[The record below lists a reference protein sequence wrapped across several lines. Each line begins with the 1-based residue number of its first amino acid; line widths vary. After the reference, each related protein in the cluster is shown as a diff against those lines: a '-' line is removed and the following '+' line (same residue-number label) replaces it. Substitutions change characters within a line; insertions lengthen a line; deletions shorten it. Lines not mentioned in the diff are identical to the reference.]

1 LGSGNQSSVV
11 ANFLASTLKRLRK
24 HVPADHV
31 TIGILV
37 FLFGFFGSQI
47 SMAMGMF
54 AFGFGL
60 LLFTWHMRMRGV
72 FRALIYFVAVIPV
85 LYWFDKAAAFLFPP
99 AAHAAGAHTQ
109 VSTGELLFRY
119 GFAAA
124 AVLGLVVVVRHR
136 GSGRPRPI
144 FAGAGSRTETAAQPK
159 WSNIPKETFQD
170 VGGMENEKR
179 RIAAVVNNRL
189 HPDQAARHG
198 VVQNGILLYGPRG
211 TGKTFIGRA
220 TAGEFKINFWYINPN
235 TFVGGPIGN
244 SEANIREAFQ
254 RAFQNRPILLF
265 IDEIDSI
272 GTQRQQLGR
281 DDDRGGA
288 ARAYNA
294 IVTELMQCIDRYR
307 AEDGLVIMAATN
319 FYDGLDEAL
328 IREMRFDE
336 KIRIDLPDE
345 NARLDIFRAQLS
357 KRPWRPFALDTFAK
371 RTPGW
376 SAAKLTNLVNKAAGL
391 AAAEDRQI
399 EERDLRRALE
409 ETGGVDRPAIKL
421 VTWDDLVLPTNVE
434 KDLRQLIWL
443 MDRSNAEQMQV
454 PLPTGLLLIGP
465 PGTGK
470 TSVAQLIATQTKRS
484 FYSITP
490 ADAPTPQKLEQVF
503 ARAKENSP
511 SIVFIDEMDGILPG
525 GNNSRFVTQHQQQI
539 VDQALMLMS
548 QLDPGNQVFLI
559 GTTNHIDCI
568 DPRVLRGGRFS
579 EKIEIG
585 IPDDPGYLR
594 LVKKYLG
601 PISLADGFTP
611 EEVLERLRGIS
622 PADLEALVN
631 TAKRMALNR
640 AEENAERLPPLIWE
654 DFQEALKRNRVHFS
668 DLHR

>member
-1 LGSGNQSSVV
+1 MGSGNQSSEV
-11 ANFLASTLKRLRK
+11 ANSLASTLKRLRE
-24 HVPADHV
+24 HVPADHI

-60 LLFTWHMRMRGV
+60 LLFTWHMRMRGA

-85 LYWFDKAAAFLFPP
+85 LYWFDKAGVFLFPP
-99 AAHAAGAHTQ
+99 AHATGTHSQ
-109 VSTGELLFRY
+109 VSTAELLFRY

-124 AVLGLVVVVRHR
+124 AVLGLVIVVRHR

-144 FAGAGSRTETAAQPK
+144 FAGTGSRSATAAQQT

-170 VGGMENEKR
+170 VGGMEGEKR
-179 RIAAVVNNRL
+179 RIAAIVNNRL
-189 HPDQAARHG
+189 HPEKAVKHG

-211 TGKTFIGRA
+211 TGKTFIARA

-265 IDEIDSI
+265 IDEVDSI

-307 AEDGLVIMAATN
+307 AEDGLIIMAATN

-345 NARLDIFRAQLS
+345 SARLDILKAQLS
-357 KRPWRPFALDTFAK
+357 KRPRKPFALDTFAK

-399 EERDLRRALE
+399 EEKDLRRALE
-409 ETGGVDRPAIKL
+409 ETGGADRPTIKP
-421 VTWDDLVLPTNVE
+421 VTWDDLVLPARVE

-454 PLPTGLLLIGP
+454 PVPTGLLLIGP

-490 ADAPTPQKLEQVF
+490 ADAPTPQKLEQIF
-503 ARAKENSP
+503 ARARENSP
-511 SIVFIDEMDGILPG
+511 SIVFIDEIDGILPG

-539 VDQALMLMS
+539 VEQALMLMS

-585 IPDDPGYLR
+585 TPDDAGYLR
-594 LVKKYLG
+594 LIQKYLG
-601 PISLADGFTP
+601 PIALAEGLTLED
-611 EEVLERLRGIS
+611 VLERLRGIS

-640 AEENAERLPPLIWE
+640 AENNAERLPPLIWE

-668 DLHR
+668 DLYR

>member
-1 LGSGNQSSVV
+1 VGSGNQSSDV
-11 ANFLASTLKRLRK
+11 ANSLASTLKRLREQI
-24 HVPADHV
+24 PADHV

-60 LLFTWHMRMRGV
+60 LLFTWHMRIRGV

-99 AAHAAGAHTQ
+99 AAHATGTQ
-109 VSTGELLFRY
+109 VSTAELLFRY

-124 AVLGLVVVVRHR
+124 AVLGLVIVARHR

-144 FAGAGSRTETAAQPK
+144 FARAGSGSATAAQQT
-159 WSNIPKETFQD
+159 WSNIPKEMFQD
-170 VGGMENEKR
+170 VGGMQDQKR
-179 RIAAVVNNRL
+179 RIAAIVNNRL
-189 HPDQAARHG
+189 YPEKAAKHG

-211 TGKTFIGRA
+211 TGKTFIARA
-220 TAGEFKINFWYINPN
+220 TAGEFKINFWYISPN
-235 TFVGGPIGN
+235 SLIETWIGN
-244 SEANIREAFQ
+244 SEANIRRTFQEAYSY
-254 RAFQNRPILLF
+254 RPVLFF

-281 DDDRGGA
+281 DDDKGGA
-288 ARAYNA
+288 AKLYNA
-294 IVTELMQCIDRYR
+294 VVSELMQCIDRYR
-307 AEDGLVIMAATN
+307 TATGFIIMAATN

-345 NARLDIFRAQLS
+345 STRVDILRAQLS
-357 KRPWRPFALDTFAK
+357 KRPWKPFALDAFAK

-391 AAAEDRQI
+391 ASAEDRQI

-409 ETGGVDRPAIKL
+409 ETGGADRPSIKP
-421 VTWDDLVLPTNVE
+421 VTWDDLVLPPSVE

-443 MDRSNAEQMQV
+443 MDRTNAEQMQV
-454 PLPTGLLLIGP
+454 QVPTGLLLIGP

-490 ADAPTPQKLEQVF
+490 ADAPTPQKLEQIF
-503 ARAKENSP
+503 ARARENSP
-511 SIVFIDEMDGILPG
+511 SIVFIDEIDGILPG
-525 GNNSRFVTQHQQQI
+525 GNNGRLVTQHQQQI
-539 VDQALMLMS
+539 VEQALMLMS

-585 IPDDPGYLR
+585 IPEDAGYLR
-594 LVKKYLG
+594 LIKKYLG
-601 PISLADGFTP
+601 PISLADGLTP
-611 EEVLERLRGIS
+611 EEVLHRLRGIS

-631 TAKRMALNR
+631 TAKRTALNR

-668 DLHR
+668 DLYR